1 MSKNDDSIEE
11 VSKTSLPN
19 NTERFHKKL
28 TDVSLYS
35 VAGLCAVSLVQLFDE
50 DCHSAFKKS
59 ALEKIL
65 KDLGQP
71 EQTNESMFSLLDG
84 EIITDSDVFV
94 DNLLEDPVLSETR
107 QPLIQDF
114 ILLAIQ
120 EGCYDARMRVLIKHM
135 AWQLRVSWED
145 VEELEGDL
153 SETLEYQTYI
163 MSEEEEKEKA
173 RKSRSRK
180 IKRYALIGLAT
191 VGGGALIGLTGG
203 LAAPFVAAGAG
214 AIIGGAGAAAL
225 GSVAGVAIIGSLFG
239 VAGAGLTG
247 YKMKRRV
254 GAIEEFS
261 FQPLTLIGSKFDSQR
276 TVKQLH
282 ITIAVT
288 GWLSEKVQDFRIPW
302 SCLAES
308 REQYSLCWESKYIR
322 EMGRAIDYLVQTGM
336 SVATTEAL
344 KYTVL
349 SGIIA
354 AIAWPSALISA
365 AGVIDN
371 PWHVCTQRAT
381 ETGKQLA
388 EVLLGREQGNR
399 PVTLIG
405 FSLGARVI
413 FSCLEEMS
421 KRKGSE
427 GLIEDVIL
435 LGAPVSGD
443 AKYWK
448 PISKVVAGKIVNGYA
463 RGDWLLKFLYR
474 TASVTFNVAGL
485 APVKWENRRMHNIDL
500 SNVID
505 GHSDYIKNLDTIM
518 KAVGVRTKDELQP
531 PCFSSSS
538 SKSSLKSSKST
549 SSDLQKG
556 KSSEGVSNLLKGESQ
571 ERLSDLPKGESLP
584 EKTDGDLNKE
594 ETTNGDTKAETSHE
608 ADIANSS
615 EERGQSGKNENDL
628 KDTDENIDS
637 LVDHINDKEK
647 EKNSETEKV
656 PLKNEKQDGGCRSTE
671 TRHEAEGEKLAGL
684 VSAKISVPLK
694 KDTDKEIDSHT
705 EISHENSVIP
715 TQESATGSGNSVN
728 DKTEKDKVKGR
739 AVNKTQVEG
748 GSNSPKTKGKLS
760 KLNKKVQ
767 KKMKVV
773 KESYDRNFCPEKPN
787 PLTVSYKNSDDEGSN
802 VEFSKGEKA
811 SRGKAKAEKE
821 ADEEDCFFTDSDPP
835 SENEQ

>member
-1 MSKNDDSIEE
+1 
-11 VSKTSLPN
+11 
-19 NTERFHKKL
+19 
-28 TDVSLYS
+28 
-35 VAGLCAVSLVQLFDE
+35 
-50 DCHSAFKKS
+50 
-59 ALEKIL
+59 
-65 KDLGQP
+65 
-71 EQTNESMFSLLDG
+71 
-84 EIITDSDVFV
+84 
-94 DNLLEDPVLSETR
+94 
-107 QPLIQDF
+107 
-114 ILLAIQ
+114 
-120 EGCYDARMRVLIKHM
+120 
-135 AWQLRVSWED
+135 
-145 VEELEGDL
+145 
-153 SETLEYQTYI
+153 

-191 VGGGALIGLTGG
+191 VGGGALIG
-203 LAAPFVAAGAG
+203 
-214 AIIGGAGAAAL
+214 
-225 GSVAGVAIIGSLFG
+225 
-239 VAGAGLTG
+239 
-247 YKMKRRV
+247 
-254 GAIEEFS
+254 S
-261 FQPLTLIGSKFDSQR
+261 FIP
-276 TVKQLH
+276 
-282 ITIAVT
+282 
-288 GWLSEKVQDFRIPW
+288 DFRIPW

-349 SGIIA
+349 SG
-354 AIAWPSALISA
+354 
-365 AGVIDN
+365 
-371 PWHVCTQRAT
+371 
-381 ETGKQLA
+381 
-388 EVLLGREQGNR
+388 
-399 PVTLIG
+399 
-405 FSLGARVI
+405 
-413 FSCLEEMS
+413 
-421 KRKGSE
+421 SE

-448 PISKVVAGKIVNGYA
+448 PISKVVAGKI
-463 RGDWLLKFLYR
+463 
-474 TASVTFNVAGL
+474 
-485 APVKWENRRMHNIDL
+485 
-500 SNVID
+500 
-505 GHSDYIKNLDTIM
+505 
-518 KAVGVRTKDELQP
+518 
-531 PCFSSSS
+531 
-538 SKSSLKSSKST
+538 
-549 SSDLQKG
+549 G

-615 EERGQSGKNENDL
+615 EERGQS
-628 KDTDENIDS
+628 
-637 LVDHINDKEK
+637 DHINDKEK

-728 DKTEKDKVKGR
+728 DKTEKDK
-739 AVNKTQVEG
+739 
-748 GSNSPKTKGKLS
+748 
-760 KLNKKVQ
+760 

-835 SENEQ
+835 KTPVKTNAIIASGKEDVNAKSPKEETYLHYIAHAYRDDDDEAILNPVVFQLSNAGIDVNAVDADGNTALHIAAKNPGCRKLIRLLMMIGADPLLKNADGQTANQLAKSSPENVKILKFLSPGMFHAVEKNDTEIIDRLIANWCKITGEMIQIAQNNGNEAMVKVLNLQENTVNCVHAALSGDRQKLRPFLKMGNIKIHTSTTSYIDKTTGEFLTIPLVCEAALYGLAPIVRKLMRKKAKPNTTVETKPFYLYFMENMPAEKPFYEVLKIIIDKVDFKNTSHDVHTILDTAYVKKVPIDVLQIMSANGLDIFAIDDNGHFLRDRIVIKNVCEAPLKLSTETDYVDSVVVDMANNGCIDLLQELVERGYEHVNVSVDGMGSVQMGLAKSVGDNRAHSFIEDVDRLQMGRTPLFCACALEEGQDLVAALTKLGCKMDDKDKVII